1 MRSTARAAARAGLVG
16 SAALL
21 AAALTI
27 TSAQA
32 ASGDLS
38 YSCDY
43 GVDTDE
49 GSGSAT
55 ASFDSAIGDDVVV
68 EVGDDVSLDPFTGS
82 VTIPDGFTDLLRQH
96 QMEEI
101 QGGGLTFTLID
112 ETGDDYDVFFEFG
125 PEDVPGEGSMTL
137 SLDGEGGDVTP
148 EDPGTHT
155 LLAGDFVLF
164 VDSGDGGP
172 DVGMYCEITDEG
184 DTTIDAFEAVA
195 ATTSPTTTP
204 TVAPTESAAP
214 VRPVVV
220 QTDFAGEH
228 HASALPLV
236 LGGGLL
242 AAGTGTLV
250 ATRARVRSG
259 ARRH

>member
-38 YSCDY
+38 YGCDY

-96 QMEEI
+96 QMESI

-125 PEDVPGEGSMTL
+125 PEDVPAEGSMTL
-137 SLDGEGGDVTP
+137 TLDGEGGDVTP
-148 EDPGTHT
+148 EEVGTHT

-172 DVGMYCEITDEG
+172 DVGMYCELTDEG

-195 ATTSPTTTP
+195 ATGPTTTP
-204 TVAPTESAAP
+204 SVAPTESAAP

-220 QTDFAGEH
+220 QTDFAGGDR
-228 HASALPLV
+228 ATALPLA

-242 AAGTGTLV
+242 VAGSGALV
-250 ATRARVRSG
+250 AKRARVRSG